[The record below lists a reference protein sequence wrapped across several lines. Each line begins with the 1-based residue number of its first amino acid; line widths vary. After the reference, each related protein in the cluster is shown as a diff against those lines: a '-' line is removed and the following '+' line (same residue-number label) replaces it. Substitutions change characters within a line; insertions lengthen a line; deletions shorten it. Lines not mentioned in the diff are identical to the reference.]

1 MLLGDVGSDMLCL
14 PKEHSGWHIF
24 HGIQF
29 LVLRFLSMLTWIP
42 VVGSGM
48 MAAQRKV
55 LRQAAKRFQGGK
67 RTKYELKHVPD
78 DRHFQD
84 MGIGQDDKEKEEEKE
99 EEKKNNS
106 GHGRW
111 WWHEWWRWWKFL
123 RKGTKLALL
132 VVVVLVVAR
141 MPTWA
146 KK

>member
-1 MLLGDVGSDMLCL
+1 MLCL

-48 MAAQRKV
+48 MAAQREV

-78 DRHFQD
+78 DRHFQH
-84 MGIGQDDKEKEEEKE
+84 MGIGQDDKEEEEEEKR
-99 EEKKNNS
+99 KKS

-111 WWHEWWRWWKFL
+111 WWHEWWRWWNFL
-123 RKGTKLALL
+123 RKGTKLALV

-141 MPTWA
+141 MPTWT